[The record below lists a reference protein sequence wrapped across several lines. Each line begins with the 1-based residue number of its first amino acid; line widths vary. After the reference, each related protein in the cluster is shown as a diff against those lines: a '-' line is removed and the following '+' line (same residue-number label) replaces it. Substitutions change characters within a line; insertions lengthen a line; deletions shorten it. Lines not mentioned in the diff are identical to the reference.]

1 MSFDIEPD
9 GPIHGECSTEIH
21 SLRARLDAVTA
32 ERDEAKGL
40 ADAYLEGSAEWEESF
55 HQAKALEKAAIQKG
69 QRHKVER
76 DALKA
81 KCEKYEGLLK
91 EAVYAMEYGDVYDR
105 AESKRN
111 IREALAEKETK

>member
-1 MSFDIEPD
+1 MSEDERCSYPTGDCVCFYKD
-9 GPIHGECSTEIH
+9 GG
-21 SLRARLDAVTA
+21 LADRLDAVTK

-81 KCEKYEGLLK
+81 KCEKYEEALRFTVN
-91 EAVYAMEYGDVYDR
+91 EAVSWGWQEEKYVKKCM
-105 AESKRN
+105 
-111 IREALAEKETK
+111 EALAKGKP